1 MSWECVIGLEAHVQ
15 LSTETKLFS
24 RASTSF
30 GKEPNT
36 NVNLVDCGLPGVL
49 PTVNKNAFYK
59 AIRFGLAVDA
69 DINQTS
75 LFDRKNYFYPDLA
88 KGYQISQFDRPLHLQ
103 GQLSFNI
110 EGAEE
115 TVYLE
120 RIHMELSLIHISEP
134 TRPERIAYALVWV

>member
-1 MSWECVIGLEAHVQ
+1 MRNQ
-15 LSTETKLFS
+15 LLRVFNNELGMRDWFRGSCSALHETKLFS

-30 GKEPNT
+30 GQEPNT

-75 LFDRKNYFYPDLA
+75 YLIGKTT
-88 KGYQISQFDRPLHLQ
+88 
-103 GQLSFNI
+103 LS
-110 EGAEE
+110 
-115 TVYLE
+115 
-120 RIHMELSLIHISEP
+120 
-134 TRPERIAYALVWV
+134 